1 MQVQVIDARDAVVVA
16 PLLADAIRTGHHQP
30 MQHGEEHRALDRKLE
45 AAPGEQLVH
54 HRSALGVAP
63 QPLEQQRR
71 TDPFTGQLRDAAFV
85 QQRQHHRSLR
95 QAGDG
100 ADQPVEIAAPFDV
113 FLAAQRVDDALPGLA
128 VLAHALDEIEVAV
141 GTDALFPDEHALS
154 IAESSDSSTKKPCI
168 RLTFST
174 TLLNFRPRHQKTSR
188 EINGLYD
195 RFRYDPDWTVKDG
208 PGRKGSFGGPRRRWH
223 IRAEKREG

>member
-1 MQVQVIDARDAVVVA
+1 MQVIDARDAVVVA
-16 PLLADAIRTGHHQP
+16 PLLAGAIRTGHHQP

-63 QPLEQQRR
+63 RPLEQQRR

-100 ADQPVEIAAPFDV
+100 ADQSVEM
-113 FLAAQRVDDALPGLA
+113 
-128 VLAHALDEIEVAV
+128 
-141 GTDALFPDEHALS
+141 
-154 IAESSDSSTKKPCI
+154 
-168 RLTFST
+168 
-174 TLLNFRPRHQKTSR
+174 
-188 EINGLYD
+188 
-195 RFRYDPDWTVKDG
+195 
-208 PGRKGSFGGPRRRWH
+208 PRRSTSSLRPSVWMM
-223 IRAEKREG
+223 RCLFLPSSRTLSTR